1 MEYVGTE
8 ANGGLATY
16 GEKGCDYD
24 TARDFVVAQAFL
36 MNDLKKYTEAVG
48 YSPKNPRG
56 MQTYEDML
64 EDFASWWDDPDGEWW
79 YEVAMFYF
87 DGHELTDKE
96 REAL

>member
-1 MEYVGTE
+1 MECIGTE

-64 EDFASWWDDPDGEWW
+64 EDFASWWYD
-79 YEVAMFYF
+79 VAMFYF
-87 DGHELTDKE
+87 DGHEITDKE

>member
-1 MEYVGTE
+1 MECIGTE

-24 TARDFVVAQAFL
+24 TARDFVIAQAFL

-48 YSPKNPRG
+48 YSPQNPRG
-56 MQTYEDML
+56 MRTYEDML
-64 EDFASWWDDPDGEWW
+64 QDFSEWWDDPDGEWW
-79 YEVAMFYF
+79 YDLAMLYF
-87 DGHELTDKE
+87 DGHELTEKE